1 MQVAPP
7 SRSWARDLLRFWF
20 HELQPSEWF
29 GSSELVDHALRIRF
43 GRTMGMMAHRP
54 ASEFLS
60 DPAIARAAILLF
72 DQVPRNVFRGDPRAF
87 ATDRKAVALTRAFLA
102 RGWHHGHDANA
113 RQFVAMPLMHS
124 ERIADQRLGLAF
136 FAREGLYETL
146 RFARAH
152 HRMIARFGR
161 FPHRNAVLGRETSA
175 KEQRAIDAGF
185 AW

>member
-1 MQVAPP
+1 MQVALPF
-7 SRSWARDLLRFWF
+7 RFWARDLLRFWLR
-20 HELQPSEWF
+20 ELRPSDWF
-29 GSSELVDHALRIRF
+29 NSSDEVDRALRARF
-43 GRTMGMMAHRP
+43 GRTLGMMAHRP
-54 ASEFLS
+54 TSEFLS
-60 DPAIARAAILLF
+60 DPATARAAILLF
-72 DQVPRNVFRGDPRAF
+72 DQVPRNVFRDDPRAF
-87 ATDRKAVALTRAFLA
+87 ATDRKAVALTRAFLSH
-102 RGWHHGHDANA
+102 GWHRGLDANA
-113 RQFVAMPLMHS
+113 KQFVAMPLMHS

-136 FAREGLYETL
+136 FARERLYDTL

>member
-7 SRSWARDLLRFWF
+7 SRPWARDLLRFWF
-20 HELQPSEWF
+20 HELQPSDWF
-29 GSSELVDHALRIRF
+29 GSGEEVDRGLRVRF
-43 GRTMGMMAHRP
+43 GRTLAMMAHRP
-54 ASEFLS
+54 TSEFLS
-60 DPAIARAAILLF
+60 DPATARAAILLF
-72 DQVPRNVFRGDPRAF
+72 DQVPRNLFRDDPRAF
-87 ATDRKAVALTRAFLA
+87 ATDRKAAALTRAFLS
-102 RGWHHGHDANA
+102 RGWHRGLDANA

-136 FAREGLYETL
+136 FARERLYDTL

-152 HRMIARFGR
+152 HCMIASFRR

-175 KEQRAIDAGF
+175 KEKRAIDAGF